1 MSRAWGLYA
10 VTVALTVVAGV
21 VHYAVGNDAGTLASA
36 VPLILV
42 APLIAI
48 GCDGLAPRLSASLLG
63 IVQSAFGNAAEL
75 ALTIVAL
82 ADGLP
87 DVVRFAL
94 AGSILGNAI
103 FLGGVAGLMPFVRR
117 RGRELEPLRFDR
129 QLFTGITTLSF
140 ISVLPIA
147 LLSFPSS
154 FSRNLHNDETVSLAA
169 GIALLVAGAFFIYSE
184 LRRPHRPI
192 RQADGAR
199 QRAPITP
206 SVGVLFLATGGVV
219 AALTSD
225 WFVAGFEP
233 AIARLGIPVAFA
245 SLIIIP
251 FLGNVAE
258 NYVALRYAWHDQ
270 GDEAMAVIMHSVIQ
284 IALIVTGIL
293 LVLSRF
299 VGPHPLTLRY
309 DPVLALALSLSL
321 IALWMIVQDGEMEP
335 TEAVGLLI
343 AYGILGAAVWTV

>member
-1 MSRAWGLYA
+1 
-10 VTVALTVVAGV
+10 VALTVAAGV
-21 VHYAVGNDAGTLASA
+21 VHYTVGHDAGTLASA

-42 APLIAI
+42 APLVAV
-48 GCDGLAPRLSASLLG
+48 GCDGLAPKLSASALG

-103 FLGGVAGLMPFVRR
+103 FLGGVAGLMPFTRE
-117 RGRELEPLRFDR
+117 RGRELKPLRFDR
-129 QLFTGITTLSF
+129 RLFTGITTLSF
-140 ISVLPIA
+140 ISVLPIG

-154 FSRNLHNDETVSLAA
+154 FSRNLHNDQTVSLAA
-169 GIALLVAGAFFIYSE
+169 GIALLLAGAFFIYSE
-184 LRRPHRPI
+184 LQRPHRPV
-192 RQADGAR
+192 RRADVPEAPP
-199 QRAPITP
+199 PITP
-206 SVGVLFLATGGVV
+206 SAAVLFLATGGVV
-219 AALTSD
+219 AAVTSD

-233 AIARLGIPVAFA
+233 AIERLGIPVAFA

-258 NYVALRYAWHDQ
+258 NYVALRYAWRGQ

-299 VGPHPLTLRY
+299 VGPSPLTLRY
-309 DPVLALALSLSL
+309 DPVLALSLVLSL

-343 AYGILGAAVWTV
+343 AYGILGAAVWAE

>member
-1 MSRAWGLYA
+1 VTRAWALFA
-10 VTVALTVVAGV
+10 ATVALTVVAGI
-21 VHYAVGNDAGTLASA
+21 VHFAVGNDAGTFASA

-42 APLIAI
+42 APLIAV
-48 GCDGLAPRLSASLLG
+48 GCDGLAPKVSASLLG
-63 IVQSAFGNAAEL
+63 IIQSAFGNAAEL
-75 ALTIVAL
+75 ALTIAAL

-103 FLGGVAGLMPFVRR
+103 FLGGVAGLMPFTRA

-147 LLSFPSS
+147 LLSFPTA
-154 FSRNLHNDETVSLAA
+154 FSRNVHNDQTVSLAA

-184 LRRPHRPI
+184 LQRPHRPA
-192 RQADGAR
+192 RGTDAAQAR
-199 QRAPITP
+199 PPISP
-206 SVGVLFLATGGVV
+206 NVGILFLATGGVV
-219 AALTSD
+219 AALTAD

-233 AIARLGIPVAFA
+233 AIERLGIPVAFA

-258 NYVALRYAWHDQ
+258 NYVALRYAWRGQ

-299 VGPHPLTLRY
+299 VGPSPLTLRY
-309 DPVLALALSLSL
+309 DPVLALTLVLSL
-321 IALWMIVQDGEMEP
+321 IALWMIVHDGEMEP

-343 AYGILGAAVWTV
+343 AYGILGAAVWTE

>member
-10 VTVALTVVAGV
+10 ATVALTVVAGV
-21 VHYAVGNDAGTLASA
+21 IHYAVGNDAGTLASA

-154 FSRNLHNDETVSLAA
+154 FSRNVQNDETVSLAA

-192 RQADGAR
+192 RSADATAAAAAHHAVCRRALPGHGRRGGRTDLGLVRGRVRAGHRAPRHPRGLRQPDHHPVPR
-199 QRAPITP
+199 QRGRELRRPA
-206 SVGVLFLATGGVV
+206 LCLARPG
-219 AALTSD
+219 
-225 WFVAGFEP
+225 
-233 AIARLGIPVAFA
+233 
-245 SLIIIP
+245 
-251 FLGNVAE
+251 
-258 NYVALRYAWHDQ
+258 
-270 GDEAMAVIMHSVIQ
+270 
-284 IALIVTGIL
+284 
-293 LVLSRF
+293 
-299 VGPHPLTLRY
+299 
-309 DPVLALALSLSL
+309 
-321 IALWMIVQDGEMEP
+321 
-335 TEAVGLLI
+335 
-343 AYGILGAAVWTV
+343 